1 MDEEARQATSNGVIT
16 ACMNIPSSGGLSY
29 TLRCRSLMRSP
40 THARMLTRAY
50 THHGDL
56 QATRLTALEAQFN
69 GDLSELQAEFAA

>member
-1 MDEEARQATSNGVIT
+1 
-16 ACMNIPSSGGLSY
+16 
-29 TLRCRSLMRSP
+29 MRSP